1 MNAKTHISEPDN
13 AKWID
18 YGKEV
23 SELLSSSTAESWTN
37 ELWTM
42 FSGFML
48 AQNEMG
54 RNENLSNTYFS
65 FKELLGFFERV
76 EVIRKRERQIRSFN
90 QVGRMKNF
98 G

>member
-1 MNAKTHISEPDN
+1 MNAKTHINEPDN
-13 AKWID
+13 AKWIA

-48 AQNEMG
+48 AQNELG

-65 FKELLGFFERV
+65 FKELLEFFEKV
-76 EVIRKRERQIRSFN
+76 EGIRKW
-90 QVGRMKNF
+90 K
-98 G
+98 

>member
-1 MNAKTHISEPDN
+1 MNTKTHINEPRD
-13 AKWID
+13 AKWIA

-42 FSGFML
+42 FSGFIL

-76 EVIRKRERQIRSFN
+76 EGIRKREL
-90 QVGRMKNF
+90 
-98 G
+98 

>member
-1 MNAKTHISEPDN
+1 MNTKTHASDSPD
-13 AKWID
+13 AKFTA

-37 ELWTM
+37 ALWTM

-54 RNENLSNTYFS
+54 RPQNLSNTYFS
-65 FKELLGFFERV
+65 FKELLEFFERV
-76 EVIRKRERQIRSFN
+76 EGIRKREL
-90 QVGRMKNF
+90 
-98 G
+98 